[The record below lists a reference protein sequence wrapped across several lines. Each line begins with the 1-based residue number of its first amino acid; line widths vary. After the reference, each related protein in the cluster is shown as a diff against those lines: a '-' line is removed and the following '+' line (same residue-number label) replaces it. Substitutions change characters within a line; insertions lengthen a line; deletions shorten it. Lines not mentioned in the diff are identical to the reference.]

1 MRLAVFSLLSAV
13 FLTSTA
19 SADSRAA
26 DATVA
31 EAMKRPRIAAALA
44 ARARMDQATIKRDMA
59 QIKFLHAPDIVLNG
73 PNNRINDGA
82 AILTNIAAG
91 RVNHGALDRTIEY
104 AAERGSDVILMG
116 KETTTYE
123 DKSVRHRRF
132 TDIWTETPE
141 GWKIVLRQATI
152 YDGS

>member
-1 MRLAVFSLLSAV
+1 MRLAVFPLFVAL

-19 SADSRAA
+19 NADSHAA
-26 DATVA
+26 DASVA

-59 QIKFLHAPDIVLNG
+59 LIKSLHAPGIVLNG
-73 PNNRINDGA
+73 PNNRINDGPT
-82 AILTNIAAG
+82 ILANIAAG
-91 RVNHGALDRTIEY
+91 LVKHGSLERTIEY
-104 AAERGSDVILMG
+104 AGERGSDVILMG

-132 TDIWTETPE
+132 TDIWTETAD